1 MLTDADKQNGDVCGV
16 DKTDE
21 GADHVADSIAL
32 GDDEA
37 IESADGAERGV
48 EVARLCDR
56 VGADKGLGCWL
67 AHEGESRGSRGKH
80 TSPTMRI
87 LSG

>member
-1 MLTDADKQNGDVCGV
+1 M
-16 DKTDE
+16 DKTNE
-21 GADHVADSIAL
+21 GADHVANSIAL

-37 IESADGAERGV
+37 IQSADGAERGV
-48 EVARLCDR
+48 EVARLGDR
-56 VGADKGLGCWL
+56 VGADKGLECWL
-67 AHEGESRGSRGKH
+67 AYGRESRGSGGEH